1 MHNVLLII
9 TWILFCAYQNFLF
22 WKCKFLG
29 VFWRE
34 EKIWLDISADAFT
47 DKQPKLEHELWRG
60 RFQDSMKT
68 SVQISSLAES
78 LPRLREGEGQ
88 CYSYISSSP
97 SAGFPSVSVCALYC
111 CTVVNWGK
119 HFITIV
125 IYITQQMITGMSN
138 ILLKLSGFWL
148 IKIFTVY
155 FY

>member
-1 MHNVLLII
+1 MLIKISCFENVSFWGFFGGRRRFGLAWYFGWCLHWQA
-9 TWILFCAYQNFLF
+9 TKVRAWIMKRKVPRF
-22 WKCKFLG
+22 G
-29 VFWRE
+29 E
-34 EKIWLDISADAFT
+34 DISPNI
-47 DKQPKLEHELWRG
+47 QSSR
-60 RFQDSMKT
+60 
-68 SVQISSLAES
+68 IST
-78 LPRLREGEGQ
+78 RLREGEGQ

-111 CTVVNWGK
+111 CTVVKWGK

>member
-1 MHNVLLII
+1 MLIKISCFENVS
-9 TWILFCAYQNFLF
+9 F
-22 WKCKFLG
+22 WGFFGRRRRFGL
-29 VFWRE
+29 V
-34 EKIWLDISADAFT
+34 WLDISADAFT

-60 RFQDSMKT
+60 RFQDSVKT

-88 CYSYISSSP
+88 CYSYIFSSP

-111 CTVVNWGK
+111 CTVVKWGK

>member
-1 MHNVLLII
+1 MLIKISCFENVS
-9 TWILFCAYQNFLF
+9 F
-22 WKCKFLG
+22 WGFFGGRRRFGLAWY
-29 VFWRE
+29 F
-34 EKIWLDISADAFT
+34 ADAFT

-60 RFQDSMKT
+60 RFQDSVKT

-111 CTVVNWGK
+111 CTVVKWGK

>member
-1 MHNVLLII
+1 MLIKISCFENVSFWGFFGGRRRFGLVWYFGWCLHWQA
-9 TWILFCAYQNFLF
+9 TKVRAWIM
-22 WKCKFLG
+22 KRK
-29 VFWRE
+29 
-34 EKIWLDISADAFT
+34 
-47 DKQPKLEHELWRG
+47 
-60 RFQDSMKT
+60 FQDSVKT

-78 LPRLREGEGQ
+78 LPSLREGEGQ

-111 CTVVNWGK
+111 CTVVKWGK

>member
-1 MHNVLLII
+1 MLIKISCFENVSFWGFFGGRRRFGLAWYFGWCLHWQA
-9 TWILFCAYQNFLF
+9 TKVRAWIMKRKVPRFD
-22 WKCKFLG
+22 
-29 VFWRE
+29 E
-34 EKIWLDISADAFT
+34 DISPNI
-47 DKQPKLEHELWRG
+47 QSSR
-60 RFQDSMKT
+60 
-68 SVQISSLAES
+68 ISTETKG
-78 LPRLREGEGQ
+78 GEGQ

-111 CTVVNWGK
+111 CTVVKWGK
-119 HFITIV
+119 HFITIG

>member
-1 MHNVLLII
+1 MGG
-9 TWILFCAYQNFLF
+9 FLEGGGD
-22 WKCKFLG
+22 LA
-29 VFWRE
+29 
-34 EKIWLDISADAFT
+34 WLDISADAFT
-47 DKQPKLEHELWRG
+47 DKQPKLQHELWRG
-60 RFQDSMKT
+60 RFQDSVKT

-78 LPRLREGEGQ
+78 LSRLREGEGQ

-111 CTVVNWGK
+111 CTVVKWGK

-155 FY
+155 SY

>member
-1 MHNVLLII
+1 MLIKISCFENVS
-9 TWILFCAYQNFLF
+9 F
-22 WKCKFLG
+22 WGFFGRRRRFGL
-29 VFWRE
+29 V
-34 EKIWLDISADAFT
+34 WLDISADAFT

-60 RFQDSMKT
+60 RFQDSVKT
-68 SVQISSLAES
+68 SVQISS

>member
-1 MHNVLLII
+1 MLIKISCFENVS
-9 TWILFCAYQNFLF
+9 F
-22 WKCKFLG
+22 WGFFGRRRRFGLA
-29 VFWRE
+29 
-34 EKIWLDISADAFT
+34 WLDISADAFT

-60 RFQDSMKT
+60 RFQDSVKT
-68 SVQISSLAES
+68 SVQISS

-111 CTVVNWGK
+111 CTVVKWGK

>member
-1 MHNVLLII
+1 MLIKISCFENVSFGGFFGGRRRFGLAWYFGWCLHWQA
-9 TWILFCAYQNFLF
+9 TKVRAWIM
-22 WKCKFLG
+22 KRK
-29 VFWRE
+29 V
-34 EKIWLDISADAFT
+34 
-47 DKQPKLEHELWRG
+47 P
-60 RFQDSMKT
+60 RFVKT

-111 CTVVNWGK
+111 CTVVKWGK

>member
-1 MHNVLLII
+1 MLIKISCFENVS
-9 TWILFCAYQNFLF
+9 F
-22 WKCKFLG
+22 WGFFGRRRRFGLA
-29 VFWRE
+29 
-34 EKIWLDISADAFT
+34 WLDISADAFT

-60 RFQDSMKT
+60 RFQDSVKT
-68 SVQISSLAES
+68 SVQISS

-88 CYSYISSSP
+88 CYSYIFSSP

-111 CTVVNWGK
+111 CTVVKWGK